1 MSEPDPQP
9 DPQLAAW
16 LAVASAGNPARL
28 TAIAT
33 GTAALSSATA
43 TTTETLDLVLLAH
56 GVPQPEAAAR
66 LAAAISEHDPSFDGQ
81 AGNLQTQIAA
91 GWTLKQ
97 ILMLNTLPAVTAALA
112 VSSAHFCGL
121 QSAASELPM
130 HAGAALERLQLLARR
145 RHPLP
150 KGRAHKDVV
159 TDEVAALGAIDGA
172 QLRATAD
179 ALTAAIN
186 TVQRSHSAMVDAV
199 QTRLTAADEETDMLW
214 WTISERHAGDGQH
227 WAQLGPAAPLLAGS
241 DIAALTTFP
250 TPPPAARKLL
260 ARVLADIE
268 PHTIADALAA
278 LPAGIDRAG
287 GPTHPLLPIGCA
299 SQGAT
304 SAAPAAEAYPAA
316 ELAEQALVEIL
327 IERQL

>member
-1 MSEPDPQP
+1 MPEPDPHP

-16 LAVASAGNPARL
+16 LAVASAGDPARL

-43 TTTETLDLVLLAH
+43 TTTEILDMALLAH
-56 GVPQPEAAAR
+56 GVPQPEAATR

-97 ILMLNTLPAVTAALA
+97 ILALDTITATTAALA
-112 VSSAHFCGL
+112 VSSASFCGL
-121 QSAASELPM
+121 QSAATELPG

-150 KGRAHKDVV
+150 KGRAQKNVV
-159 TDEVAALGAIDGA
+159 TDEVAAEGAIDGA
-172 QLRATAD
+172 KLRATAD

-199 QTRLTAADEETDMLW
+199 QTRLAAADEETDMLW
-214 WTISERHAGDGQH
+214 WTISERHEGDGQD
-227 WAQLGPAAPLLAGS
+227 WAQLGAAAPLLAGRE
-241 DIAALTTFP
+241 IAALTTFA
-250 TPPPAARKLL
+250 TPPPAAPKLL
-260 ARVLADIE
+260 ARVLAGIE
-268 PHTIADALAA
+268 PHTIVDALAA
-278 LPAGIDRAG
+278 LPAGIYDASEH
-287 GPTHPLLPIGCA
+287 THPLLPIGCA
-299 SQGAT
+299 AHGAT
-304 SAAPAAEAYPAA
+304 SAALASRAYPAA
-316 ELAEQALVEIL
+316 ELAKQALIEIL
-327 IERQL
+327 VERQL